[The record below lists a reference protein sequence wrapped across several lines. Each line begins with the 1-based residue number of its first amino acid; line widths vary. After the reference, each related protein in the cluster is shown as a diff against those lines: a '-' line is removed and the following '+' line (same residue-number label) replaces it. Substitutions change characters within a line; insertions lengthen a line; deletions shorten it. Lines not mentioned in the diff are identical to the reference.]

1 MKSYPGA
8 KQSLLSGGFWEQYTF
23 DCGSARRLPSMR
35 VSWQVLELGSL
46 PVGRATGCDVSL
58 HSGNSQS
65 MFLAV
70 GAAKQL
76 LKLLSQQG
84 NIDSQ

>member
-1 MKSYPGA
+1 
-8 KQSLLSGGFWEQYTF
+8 
-23 DCGSARRLPSMR
+23 MR

>member
-35 VSWQVLELGSL
+35 VVEVLELGSL